1 MIRDSAETRSRIG
14 AVVPILVA
22 ALLFAVLPP
31 RVALAHGGGPGLDY
45 DPCARYA
52 GLDNYVHFSAYQPQ
66 FNRFA
71 EYCGSL
77 PRGGKTLLVFDL
89 LGAELVNAPVAIE
102 LVGEGGARRLAI
114 PPRHYPAGVIDV
126 EADLD
131 PGHYD
136 ALVTIG
142 DAPTVYHVNFDL
154 AVGAWW
160 YPLITPLIIASL
172 ILLIAIG
179 YCLYQA
185 RMLAGEMRDGPRAA
199 AHQGLYL

>member
-1 MIRDSAETRSRIG
+1 MIPDSATRRSHIVTAG
-14 AVVPILVA
+14 SAFVG
-22 ALLFAVLPP
+22 ALLFALMVP
-31 RVALAHGGGPGLDY
+31 RLAWAHGGGPGLDY
-45 DPCARYA
+45 DPCAQYA

-102 LVGEGGARRLAI
+102 LVGEGGTRRLTI
-114 PPRHYPAGVIDV
+114 PRRHYPAGVIDV
-126 EADLD
+126 ETDLD
-131 PGHYD
+131 PGRYD

-142 DAPTVYHVNFDL
+142 DAPTVYQVNFDL

-160 YPLITPLIIASL
+160 YPLIAPLIIASI

-185 RMLAGEMRDGPRAA
+185 RMLAGEMRGAPAR
-199 AHQGLYL
+199 AHQGLSL

>member
-1 MIRDSAETRSRIG
+1 MSPATAEPRSR
-14 AVVPILVA
+14 VVTVSSALVG
-22 ALLFAVLPP
+22 ALLFAMMIP
-31 RVALAHGGGPGLDY
+31 RLAWAHGGGPGLDY

-126 EADLD
+126 ETDLD
-131 PGHYD
+131 AGHYD

-160 YPLITPLIIASL
+160 YPLIAPLIVASI

-185 RMLAGEMRDGPRAA
+185 RMLAGEMRGDPP